1 MNMTGSFFRSS
12 VFKER
17 LISLLP
23 PLEEGKPLS
32 RRQELSYHALQFLS
46 TAFLFFLRS
55 ASDPAGQADLAA
67 TDINIT
73 WLYIFVNAFFAMPSS
88 YFSAMF
94 AG

>member
-17 LISLLP
+17 LISLSL

-46 TAFLFFLRS
+46 TAFLFFLGF
-55 ASDPAGQADLAA
+55 ASIAAGQADLAA

-73 WLYIFVNAFFAMPSS
+73 WLYIFVNTFFAMPSS